1 MRMPHWGSERLRL
14 VIGTI
19 GTPVL
24 YDTPNNAYSVV
35 TGDFNNDGKLDLAVT
50 LDNNGNAGLISVML
64 G

>member
-1 MRMPHWGSERLRL
+1 MRL